1 MAITVVPQ
9 AKLMEI
15 PVIKNKQFSNI
26 GLMFKICS
34 NVDYLGSNL

>member
-1 MAITVVPQ
+1 MAITVIPQ

-15 PVIKNKQFSNI
+15 LVIKNKQFSNI
-26 GLMFKICS
+26 DLMFKICS